1 MYTVTVCYAT
11 ILHYRSVC
19 EDLCVGGWR
28 VVTNV
33 LCLGSMAVFFWVLV
47 QHGGLLDLAVTETCT
62 LRAATGGEED
72 TSLVYE
78 KLKQIWTTYSASI
91 IIRNHK

>member
-1 MYTVTVCYAT
+1 MYTVTVCYDT

-33 LCLGSMAVFFWVLV
+33 LCLGSMAVFFWVLIE
-47 QHGGLLDLAVTETCT
+47 HGGLLDLAVTETCT
-62 LRAATGGEED
+62 LRAATGGGGGHFP
-72 TSLVYE
+72 SLRETKTDLDYV
-78 KLKQIWTTYSASI
+78 LC
-91 IIRNHK
+91 